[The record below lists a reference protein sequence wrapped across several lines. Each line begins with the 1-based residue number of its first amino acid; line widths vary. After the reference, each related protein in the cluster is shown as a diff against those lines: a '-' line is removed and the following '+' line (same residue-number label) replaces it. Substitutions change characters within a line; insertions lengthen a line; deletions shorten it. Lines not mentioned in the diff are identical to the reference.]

1 MEYVL
6 HKIYVNKSIN
16 HSVKSLFSKK
26 LLVNLTKEC
35 AFSVNSSLIKQIDGC
50 PMIGPVSVVFSDI
63 FMCKIEDNVVVP
75 AKPIFYKS
83 YVNDTYIT
91 RKKVLMMNYSGI

>member
-50 PMIGPVSVVFSDI
+50 PMIGPV
-63 FMCKIEDNVVVP
+63 VVP

>member
-50 PMIGPVSVVFSDI
+50 PMGGPVSVVFSDI

>member
-1 MEYVL
+1 ML
-6 HKIYVNKSIN
+6 INQLN

-50 PMIGPVSVVFSDI
+50 PMGGLVSVVFSDI
-63 FMCKIEDNVVVP
+63 FMCKMEDNVVVP

-83 YVNDTYIT
+83 YVNDTYIN

>member
-16 HSVKSLFSKK
+16 RSVKSLFSKK

-50 PMIGPVSVVFSDI
+50 PMGGPVSVVFSDI

>member
-50 PMIGPVSVVFSDI
+50 PMGGPVSVVFSDI

-91 RKKVLMMNYSGI
+91 RKKC